1 MLKPEC
7 FTFFKTFCWCFR
19 ACYHQAQALFRYPIW
34 LGQLAFSLTCYL
46 QRQEAKRA
54 SLPRYRWPRLYIV
67 SICRSAV
74 SPDLLW
80 SPLIFRAILDAAA
93 PFDTPSKPKRVR
105 TMTEKARL
113 MQQDAQEDRRP
124 SKVTRVAS
132 SNVGVSV
139 KQEKVEDVYVFYF
152 RVVLLG
158 LVFLLPLRSLLLL
171 V

>member
-1 MLKPEC
+1 M
-7 FTFFKTFCWCFR
+7 
-19 ACYHQAQALFRYPIW
+19 
-34 LGQLAFSLTCYL
+34 S
-46 QRQEAKRA
+46 
-54 SLPRYRWPRLYIV
+54 
-67 SICRSAV
+67 
-74 SPDLLW
+74 
-80 SPLIFRAILDAAA
+80 
-93 PFDTPSKPKRVR
+93 
-105 TMTEKARL
+105 EKARL